1 MIESKNIKII
11 IAYDG
16 ANYSGWQKQKNKK
29 TIQGIIEEK
38 IRIIAGDKSIKL
50 HGSGRTDAGVHA
62 IGQVANFKT
71 SSDLPVDKW
80 LPVLNNE
87 LPENIRIMSARQ
99 VAEKFHARY
108 SAISKLYKY
117 YVMTG
122 NSVGKNYNYS
132 LRYVFLKN
140 YCYFLNKELDV
151 DRMNKTAKYLVG
163 YHDFTSLSCLNKKKS
178 QRKENRTRKVISL
191 NITKKKKLVCFSIE
205 ANAFLYKMVR
215 IIVGT
220 LIDFSVNEREPEE
233 IIKLIEVKNNLKSGK
248 VVPANGLYL
257 MKVRYK

>member
-16 ANYSGWQKQKNKK
+16 TNYFGWQKQKDKR

-38 IRIIAGDKSIKL
+38 IRIIAGDRSIKIN
-50 HGSGRTDAGVHA
+50 GSGRTDSGVHA
-62 IGQVANFKT
+62 IGQVANFHT
-71 SSDLPVDKW
+71 SSNLPVDKW
-80 LPVLNNE
+80 LTVLNNE
-87 LPENIRIMSARQ
+87 LPEDIRIIHARQ
-99 VAEKFHARY
+99 VNDNFHARY
-108 SAISKLYKY
+108 SAKSKLYKY

-122 NSVGKNYNYS
+122 NSIGKNNNYS
-132 LRYVFLKN
+132 LRYVFFKN
-140 YCYFLNKELDV
+140 YCYFLNKKLDI
-151 DRMNKTAKYLVG
+151 DRMNKTARYLVG
-163 YHDFTSLSCLNKKKS
+163 YHDFSSLSCLNKKKS
-178 QRKENRTRKVISL
+178 ERKANRTRKIISL
-191 NITKKKKLVCFSIE
+191 NIVKKNKLVCFSIE

-233 IIKLIEVKNNLKSGK
+233 IVQIIKDKNNLKSGK
-248 VVPANGLYL
+248 VVPSNGLYL